1 MKLGQASVPCARI
14 MRFEELMH
22 HPQVTQNH
30 YIEPAETKHWGKV
43 YATGLPWTFSRTP
56 ATVLPTSDG
65 GEQTGEILD
74 ELMQRQAAKEAEAA
88 PAGVQAS

>member
-1 MKLGQASVPCARI
+1 LKLGQASVPCARI

-30 YIEPAETKHWGKV
+30 YIQPAETKHWGTV

-56 ATVLPTSDG
+56 ASVLPTSDG

-74 ELMQRQAAKEAEAA
+74 ELAERQAAKEAAA
-88 PAGVQAS
+88 SPAGVQS